1 MNKKPKVMN
10 GKKQLFSILFVLLLM
25 ILTVVFINSGGDAIS
40 FKQFGQLMG
49 KMKHPLF
56 LIPAILCVPLAM
68 LSEAFGLR
76 YILKKLG
83 YTPNMRHSVAYA
95 SADIYFSAI
104 TPSATGGQ
112 PASAYYMTQKKIPAS
127 IATVTLL
134 LNIAQYTLALLVLG
148 VIGFCIAP
156 ETILGAGFTVR
167 FLFFFGFAFNFF
179 FMLACIACMVFPS
192 PCRVIG
198 TLGIKLLHKLHILKD
213 REKSEAS
220 FARYLEEYREG
231 FKVILRYPSIWL
243 VTLLT
248 NLTQRLFMA
257 LVAVFLLLADGHFGF
272 HIALLLASQF
282 LVSVA
287 ANSVPI
293 PGAAGVSEYLYLS
306 VFATVIPS
314 QSIQKAFALLCRG
327 ITHYFNFILCGIL
340 TLCFHVFV
348 IKHKRKE
355 RKKRQKEDAPDA

>member
-1 MNKKPKVMN
+1 MN
-10 GKKQLFSILFVLLLM
+10 GKKQLLSILFVVLLM
-25 ILTVVFINSGGDAIS
+25 VLTVMFITGGGDAIS
-40 FKQFGQLMG
+40 LKQFFRLIG
-49 KMKHPLF
+49 KFKHPLF

-83 YTPNMRHSVAYA
+83 QKAKVKHCAAYA

-127 IATVTLL
+127 VATITLL
-134 LNIAQYTLALLVLG
+134 LNIAQYTLALLLLG
-148 VIGFCIAP
+148 AIGFCIAP
-156 ETILGAGFTVR
+156 DTILGANFTVR
-167 FLFFFGFAFNFF
+167 FLFFFGAAFNFC
-179 FMLACIACMVFPS
+179 FMLACIACMVFPA

-198 TLGIKLLHKLHILKD
+198 TLGIKILCKLRILKN

-231 FKVILRYPSIWL
+231 FKVILRYPSIWG

-248 NLTQRLFMA
+248 NVLQRVFMA
-257 LVAVFLLLADGHFGF
+257 LVAMFILLADGHFGF
-272 HIALLLASQF
+272 DPSMLLANQF
-282 LVSVA
+282 LISVA

-293 PGAAGVSEYLYLS
+293 PGAAGVSEYLYIS
-306 VFATVIPS
+306 VFAAVIPGH
-314 QSIQKAFALLCRG
+314 SIQTAFALLTRA
-327 ITHYFNFILCGIL
+327 ITHYFNFILCGVL
-340 TLCFHVFV
+340 TLCFHVHV
-348 IKHKRKE
+348 IKHKR
-355 RKKRQKEDAPDA
+355 RKRREELSKEDNADV

>member
-1 MNKKPKVMN
+1 MNKEPKVMN
-10 GKKQLFSILFVLLLM
+10 GKKQFWSILFVILLM
-25 ILTVVFINSGGDAIS
+25 FLTVMFINSGGDAIS
-40 FKQFGQLMG
+40 FKQFVHLI
-49 KMKHPLF
+49 KKLEHPLF

-83 YTPNMRHSVAYA
+83 HRAKIQHTVAYA

-112 PASAYYMTQKKIPAS
+112 PAAAYYMTQKKIPAS

-156 ETILGAGFTVR
+156 DAILGANFSVR
-167 FLFFFGFAFNFF
+167 FLFFFGMIFNFC
-179 FMLACIACMVFPS
+179 FMLACIACMVFPA

-198 TLGIKLLHKLHILKD
+198 TLGIKLLHKIRILKNK
-213 REKSEAS
+213 EKSEEA

-231 FKVILRYPSIWL
+231 FKIILRYPSIWC

-248 NLTQRLFMA
+248 NIAQRVFMA
-257 LVAVFLLLADGHFGF
+257 LVAVFLLLADGHFSF
-272 HIALLLASQF
+272 DLTLLLANQF
-282 LVSVA
+282 LMSVA

-293 PGAAGVSEYLYLS
+293 PGAAGVSEYLYIS
-306 VFATVIPS
+306 VFASVIPS
-314 QSIQKAFALLCRG
+314 HSIQKAFALLVRG
-327 ITHYFNFILCGIL
+327 ITHYFNFILCGVL

-348 IKHKRKE
+348 IKHKRKARRE
-355 RKKRQKEDAPDA
+355 QPKEDTTDA